1 MSIVVAIIIF
11 SLIIIIHEF
20 GHFLL
25 ARKNGIT
32 VVEFSI
38 GLGPTIVGFHKGGTK
53 FSLKLFPIG
62 GMCQMLGEDSDQ
74 QSTEEGSFYSKN
86 VWQRISV
93 IFAGPFFNFLLA
105 FLLSLVIIGTI
116 GYDPA
121 SIRAVASGSPAEE
134 AGLQAGDV
142 IIRFGKSSISIGRE
156 LDSYFFYHAIDE
168 TPIAVEYKR
177 DGERRNTTIYPTLV
191 ERYLLGFQYYP
202 AENAP
207 AQVSAV
213 TENYPMHLAGVLP
226 DDVITGINGTP
237 IASGAELSAYMDA
250 HPLTADSVVSVTY
263 ERAGDSTTVEVTPV
277 YHQSGYTTGITYNLG
292 REKTSIWNTVR
303 YSVVEV
309 KYWIV
314 TTVKNVGML
323 ITGQLSSKDVGGPVA
338 IVSQIGEAY
347 EQTAEQG
354 TAWDVVLQMVYIT
367 ILLSANLGVMNLLP
381 IPALDGGKLIF
392 LLVEAVRG
400 KPVNREKEGMV
411 HLIGMIALMI
421 LMVVIFF
428 NDIRNLF

>member
-105 FLLSLVIIGTI
+105 FLFSLVIIGTI

-121 SIRAVASGSPAEE
+121 TIRAVAPGSPADA

-142 IIRFGKSSISIGRE
+142 ITKLGKSGISIGRE
-156 LDSYFFYHAIDE
+156 LDSYFFYHTIDE
-168 TPIAVEYKR
+168 SPITVEYKR
-177 DGERRNTTIYPTLV
+177 EGERKSTTIYPTLV

-250 HPLTADSVVSVTY
+250 HPLIADSVVSVTY
-263 ERAGDSTTVEVTPV
+263 ERAGVSTTVEVTPI
-277 YHQSGYTTGITYNLG
+277 YDQAGYTTGITYNLG
-292 REKTSIWNTVR
+292 REKTSIWNTIR

-354 TAWDVVLQMVYIT
+354 TAWDVVLQMIYIT

-381 IPALDGGKLIF
+381 IPALDGGKLVF
-392 LLVEAVRG
+392 LLIEAVRG

-411 HLIGMIALMI
+411 HLIGMIALML